1 MSLTQ
6 EVVDLVEE
14 FGEASADDLAPRL
27 PEFTVAQIAT
37 ALSNARFRKLLRCV
51 DESKHIGG
59 KLQSRN
65 RYALPLPPEPPKYRP
80 ISSIWELGTRAL
92 ETA

>member
-14 FGEASADDLAPRL
+14 FGEASADDLAPHL
-27 PEFTVAQIAT
+27 SDFTVAQIAT

-59 KLQSRN
+59 KAQSRN
-65 RYALPLPPEPPKYRP
+65 RYALPLPPEPPKYHP
-80 ISSIWELGTRAL
+80 VSSVWDFATRSMEA
-92 ETA
+92 A